1 MMRSLDNLDAGAV
14 KACQSFQTLLKDDI
28 LGATL
33 TVREAFAE
41 LNKNRCSNVFEQHRW
56 ASRTKFPP
64 WGLGIFSRDALE
76 STFGSSLIGP
86 HVHAVRRRHCWDVQK
101 VDQIDPDRQLVI
113 SWKTI
118 VLLCFW
124 ALGVAGTCP
133 QRIKASQRAG
143 RVSWAL
149 KTLHL
154 EARPLQEHLPAFA
167 WY

>member
-64 WGLGIFSRDALE
+64 EALE
-76 STFGSSLIGP
+76 FSAAMRLRALSVVPSCARCAKETLLRCAEG
-86 HVHAVRRRHCWDVQK
+86 R
-101 VDQIDPDRQLVI
+101 PDR
-113 SWKTI
+113 S
-118 VLLCFW
+118 
-124 ALGVAGTCP
+124 
-133 QRIKASQRAG
+133 R
-143 RVSWAL
+143 
-149 KTLHL
+149 
-154 EARPLQEHLPAFA
+154 
-167 WY
+167 